1 MPDTISLV
9 TKTLSKTKIVEADNK
24 VLVFTDLLKKTYY
37 DPKIKD
43 IKKKY
48 FTSAIYNKFT
58 SETLDAKIK
67 QKESVNK
74 SDISDLNK

>member
-24 VLVFTDLLKKTYY
+24 VLVFSDLLKKTYY

-48 FTSAIYNKFT
+48 FTSTIYNKFT

-74 SDISDLNK
+74 SDISDLKK